1 MKILDIIV
9 PVLDEED
16 LIEAFYYEVLKT
28 FDGKNLDL
36 EIHFIFVDDGSK
48 DKTLE
53 KIKDLIFLDKKVFFI
68 SFSRNFGKEAAI
80 LAGLKKATG
89 DLLVI
94 MDVDMQDPPDLLFE
108 MVKILENEKIDA
120 ILTARKD
127 RKGEPIIKSFFSNCF
142 YFVCNLF
149 SNFKLKPGTRDFCM
163 MKKHYKEALLLLN
176 EKKRFLKLIF
186 PFLGFTVKYLEY
198 NNKNRISGTSKWS
211 IYKLIFYAIDGIIG
225 ESTIFSIFP
234 FFIMS
239 GCFAIFL
246 AIFFYLLFQYFYFH
260 TINQILI
267 LFEIFIFL
275 FGMNF
280 FILGI
285 FGQYI
290 NRIFIEVRNRPHFII
305 KEEN

>member
-127 RKGEPIIKSFFSNCF
+127 RKGEPIIKSFF
-142 YFVCNLF
+142 
-149 SNFKLKPGTRDFCM
+149 
-163 MKKHYKEALLLLN
+163 
-176 EKKRFLKLIF
+176 LI
-186 PFLGFTVKYLEY
+186 V
-198 NNKNRISGTSKWS
+198 
-211 IYKLIFYAIDGIIG
+211 
-225 ESTIFSIFP
+225 
-234 FFIMS
+234 FIL
-239 GCFAIFL
+239 FAIC
-246 AIFFYLLFQYFYFH
+246 FQ
-260 TINQILI
+260 TLN
-267 LFEIFIFL
+267 
-275 FGMNF
+275 
-280 FILGI
+280 
-285 FGQYI
+285 
-290 NRIFIEVRNRPHFII
+290 
-305 KEEN
+305 